1 MMRWFLVVT
10 LFSSAVGGCASGKY
24 VWAEQM
30 PLERHEPETYAIR
43 PGDRLSVLVWNQP
56 QLSGPVRVRAD
67 GVATIPLVGDLAVS
81 GLTAP
86 DASAQIKRRL
96 QGLVVEPNVTVTVDE
111 AREVTVSVIGE
122 VRSSGSYP
130 VRAGETLLHI
140 LARAGGLTEFADT
153 SSIFVVRGAGEAT
166 RVRFRY
172 RDLVAGNSRS
182 LAFALRDGDVI
193 VVE

>member
-1 MMRWFLVVT
+1 MMRSLFVLAVVV
-10 LFSSAVGGCASGKY
+10 SSACASGKY
-24 VWAEQM
+24 TWAEQM

-43 PGDRLSVLVWNQP
+43 SGDKLAVLVWNQP

-67 GVATIPLVGDLAVS
+67 GVATVPLVGDLAIS

-86 DASAQIKRRL
+86 DAAAQIKRRL

-111 AREVTVSVIGE
+111 AQAVTVSVIGE
-122 VRSSGSYP
+122 VRSSGAYP
-130 VRAGETLLHI
+130 VRPGETVLHI
-140 LARAGGLTEFADT
+140 LARAGGLTEYADT
-153 SSIFVVRGAGEAT
+153 SGIYVVRGDAEAT

-172 RDLVAGNSRS
+172 RDLVAGKSRS
-182 LAFALRDGDVI
+182 LAFALRDGDII

>member
-1 MMRWFLVVT
+1 MKRWLSVCVLFLGC
-10 LFSSAVGGCASGKY
+10 SACAAGKY

-67 GVATIPLVGDLAVS
+67 GVATVPLVGDLAVS

-86 DASAQIKRRL
+86 DAAVQIKRRL

-122 VRSSGSYP
+122 VRAAGAYP
-130 VRAGETLLHI
+130 VRAGETVLHI

-153 SSIFVVRGAGEAT
+153 SSIFVVRGSGDAT

-172 RDLVAGNSRS
+172 RDLVAGQSRS
-182 LAFALRDGDVI
+182 LAFALRDGDII

>member
-1 MMRWFLVVT
+1 MMRWLLVCGLFLGST
-10 LFSSAVGGCASGKY
+10 ACASGKY

-67 GVATIPLVGDLAVS
+67 GVATVPLVGDLAVS

-86 DASAQIKRRL
+86 DAAVQIKRRL

-122 VRSSGSYP
+122 VRAAGAYP
-130 VRAGETLLHI
+130 VRSGETVLHI
-140 LARAGGLTEFADT
+140 LARAGGLTEFADA
-153 SSIFVVRGAGEAT
+153 SSIFVVRGAADAT

>member
-1 MMRWFLVVT
+1 MRWFL
-10 LFSSAVGGCASGKY
+10 LCAALCGTACATGKY

-43 PGDRLSVLVWNQP
+43 PGDKLVVLVWNQP
-56 QLSGPVRVRAD
+56 QLSGPVKVRAD
-67 GVATIPLVGDLAVS
+67 GVATVPLVGDLAVA

-86 DASAQIKRRL
+86 DAAVQIKRRL

-111 AREVTVSVIGE
+111 ALAAIVSVIGE
-122 VRSSGSYP
+122 VRTGGSYP
-130 VRAGETLLHI
+130 VQPGDTVLHL
-140 LARAGGLTEFADT
+140 LARAGGLTEYADPNA
-153 SSIFVVRGAGEAT
+153 IYVVRRDGDNT

-172 RDLVAGNSRS
+172 RDLAHGSSRS
-182 LAFALRDGDVI
+182 LSFALRDGDLI

>member
-1 MMRWFLVVT
+1 
-10 LFSSAVGGCASGKY
+10 

-43 PGDRLSVLVWNQP
+43 PGDKLAVLVWNQP
-56 QLSGPVRVRAD
+56 QLSGPVKVRAD
-67 GVATIPLVGDLAVS
+67 GVATVPLVGDLAVA

-86 DASAQIKRRL
+86 DAAVQIKRRL

-111 AREVTVSVIGE
+111 ALAAVVSVIGE
-122 VRSSGSYP
+122 VRTAGSYP
-130 VRAGETLLHI
+130 VQPGDTVLHL
-140 LARAGGLTEFADT
+140 LARAGGLTEYADPNA
-153 SSIFVVRGAGEAT
+153 IYVVRRDSDTT

-172 RDLVAGNSRS
+172 RDLAHGNSRS
-182 LAFALRDGDVI
+182 LSFALRDGDLI